1 MIEPRIEIS
10 YTKFLTRQQLIV
22 FVKSEFCSSA
32 RLVNEAGYI
41 TKAKR
46 FTVRYTPF
54 RAKNQ
59 ISSN

>member
-1 MIEPRIEIS
+1 MVEPGTEIN
-10 YTKFLTRQQLIV
+10 YTKFLTKQQLIV

-41 TKAKR
+41 TKAKG

-54 RAKNQ
+54 RAK
-59 ISSN
+59 IYTFSL